1 MKIETPYPTNV
12 IKEIEKKYPT
22 TAKAFRALQYENY
35 ELFSAKQL
43 SYGPSNIS
51 MGTMLNT
58 EEDKRLAL
66 TALTIRM
73 NDKIQRLLNLVVR
86 NNENTIQDESIIDT
100 FKDLAIYGVI
110 AQLVQEDSWGK

>member
-1 MKIETPYPTNV
+1 
-12 IKEIEKKYPT
+12 
-22 TAKAFRALQYENY
+22 
-35 ELFSAKQL
+35 
-43 SYGPSNIS
+43 
-51 MGTMLNT
+51 
-58 EEDKRLAL
+58 
-66 TALTIRM
+66 M